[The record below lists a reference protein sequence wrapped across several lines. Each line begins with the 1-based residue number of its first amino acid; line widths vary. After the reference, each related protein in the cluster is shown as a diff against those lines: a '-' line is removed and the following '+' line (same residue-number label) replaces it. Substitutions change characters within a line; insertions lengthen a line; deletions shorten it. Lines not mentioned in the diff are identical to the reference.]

1 MPFVDLSFRLEP
13 MRQIV
18 SVLAIVLLPK
28 LMRPFGDLFLQTQ
41 VLVHVKNR
49 LVFLLVFVLFHKF
62 SWVVI
67 VAHFSRGVFNA
78 PPHAMT

>member
-1 MPFVDLSFRLEP
+1 MRSFRLRPPLMPFVDLSFRLEP

-28 LMRPFGDLFLQTQ
+28 LMRPFGDLFLATQ

-49 LVFLLVFVLFHKF
+49 PAFLLVLHLFDNF
-62 SWVVI
+62 SLVI
-67 VAHFSRGVFNA
+67 GAL
-78 PPHAMT
+78 